1 MAALTV
7 WKFDTAEDAFM
18 GEQMELIESNLS
30 KDQEA
35 QVREHFGTQA

>member
-1 MAALTV
+1 MLDKV
-7 WKFDTAEDAFM
+7 EGAFK

-35 QVREHFGTQA
+35 KLREHFGTQS